1 MIEITRKNHV
11 ICEECGNADS
21 GNNNFQAST
30 KLDDRLS
37 KDNMKTYEV
46 KWVYGG
52 AEAYGYPKI
61 ALQVGDKVITE
72 ALGIDIEFKGRKYKV
87 FDVDHIVAIV
97 GKEREQANDIR

>member
-1 MIEITRKNHV
+1 MVEVTRKNHV

-21 GNNNFQAST
+21 GEKHFIAST

-37 KDNMKTYEV
+37 KDNMKFYAV

-52 AEAYGYPKI
+52 AESYEYPKI
-61 ALQVGDKVITE
+61 TLQVGDKVITE
-72 ALGIDIEFKGRKYKV
+72 ALGIDVDFRGKKYKV

-97 GKEREQANDIR
+97 G